1 MIKDA
6 ECPTELD
13 KEGLSED
20 FGKLIKEYRIA
31 KGYSLAQL
39 DKMAKVSPSYVSRI
53 ERSLRNEVSFSKVL
67 RICFILGIPYELMIS
82 KAFGEIDQV
91 EIEREKQSIT
101 EILLHNDFTV
111 KGKTVDVNVKEV
123 LVSIINNLFE
133 CPWDSKTKIHDL
145 YQLSK
150 KIEKIKE
157 LL

>member
-1 MIKDA
+1 MNKDA
-6 ECPTELD
+6 ECLTELD

-91 EIEREKQSIT
+91 EIEREKQSIK
-101 EILLHNDFTV
+101 EILLHNDFIV
-111 KGKTVDVNVKEV
+111 QGKTVDVEVKEILIS
-123 LVSIINNLFE
+123 LVNNLFE
-133 CPWDSKTKIHDL
+133 CTWDSKTKIHDL

-150 KIEKIKE
+150 KVEKIKG